1 MNTQCPHCQTLFRI
15 EQEQLA
21 AADGRVR
28 CGHCRHVFDARAHL
42 QKELPLEGQP
52 EPGAGTRTGEQPE
65 LELGGPPA
73 GGVTGLLLSDLGH
86 EPAERARRSRRSL
99 VGWGAVNVVLV
110 VLLMAQLLFAQREAF
125 AQDPTLRP
133 VLARMCAVAG
143 CTLPPRRAVDQ
154 VELVRRNVYAHP
166 NVKDALIIDVTF
178 VNNATF
184 AQPYP
189 VLTVSLGNLHGEPLI
204 RRNFKPRE
212 YLPELGPNARMAPGS
227 PVHVSLEVRD
237 PGREA
242 RTFEIGF
249 S

>member
-15 EQEQLA
+15 EQAQLDA
-21 AADGRVR
+21 AGGRVR
-28 CGHCRHVFDARAHL
+28 CGHCRRLFDARSHL
-42 QKELPLEGQP
+42 QKELPLEALP
-52 EPGAGTRTGEQPE
+52 EPGDDDSTQSE
-65 LELGGPPA
+65 LAFGNAPA
-73 GGVTGLLLSDLGH
+73 GGVAGMLLSDMAQ
-86 EPAERARRSRRSL
+86 EPTGRARRPRRSL
-99 VGWGAVNVVLV
+99 VGWALVNAALVV
-110 VLLMAQLLFAQREAF
+110 VLLGQVLFAQREAF

-133 VLARMCAVAG
+133 VLARMCTVAG

-166 NVKDALIIDVTF
+166 NVKDALIIDITF

-189 VLTVSLGNLHGEPLI
+189 ILTVSLGNLHGRPLI

-237 PGREA
+237 PGRKA